1 MRIVFIGSVHFSER
15 ALNELLAL
23 GANIVGV
30 CTLSKSNINS
40 DHSDLSKIAKNSNVP
55 VRITQNINDSDSV
68 RWIRALRPDF
78 VFCFGWS
85 QILKREILS
94 IPTIG
99 TIGYH
104 PAHLPSNRG
113 RHPLIWALALGLT
126 ETASTFF
133 LMDEGTDSGDIIS
146 QEVLAISPEDD
157 ASSLYKNITRL
168 ALNQIRV
175 FLPQLIANSYTA
187 IPQDHLKSNQWRK
200 RGPSDGLI
208 DWRMAAISIH
218 NLVRALT
225 HPYVGAHFL
234 FDGEPVK
241 VWRAEIVTNVPANI
255 EPGKVISV
263 DRLGIVVKAGI
274 GAIRLLET
282 TPHVHLVIGD
292 YL

>member
-55 VRITQNINDSDSV
+55 VRITPNINDSDSV
-68 RWIRALRPDF
+68 RWIHDLRPDF

-274 GAIRLLET
+274 GAIRLLEI
-282 TPHVHLVIGD
+282 TPHVNLVIGD